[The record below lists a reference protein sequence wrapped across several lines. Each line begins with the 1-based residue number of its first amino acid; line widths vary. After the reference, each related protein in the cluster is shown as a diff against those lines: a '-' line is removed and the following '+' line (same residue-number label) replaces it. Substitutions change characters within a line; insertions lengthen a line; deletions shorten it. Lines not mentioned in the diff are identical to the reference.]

1 MNLIVGNSSKGWKSD
16 ITMHDSGNFLRSIQH
31 CTVLGGGGMLVDCL
45 IDCSLFVAE
54 CRDTNI
60 HSYSAKLQ
68 QFLPAL
74 GCWLCWYRSAA
85 FFWLAVV

>member
-1 MNLIVGNSSKGWKSD
+1 
-16 ITMHDSGNFLRSIQH
+16 
-31 CTVLGGGGMLVDCL
+31 MLVDCL

-60 HSYSAKLQ
+60 HSYSVKLQ

-74 GCWLCWYRSAA
+74 GCWLCWYRSVA
-85 FFWLAVV
+85 FFWLAVVQLLWLWRLASTVSWL